1 MVKSMLGEKA
11 VLKKGPWTR
20 EEDEKLMAYIQQHGH
35 GSWYSLPAKAGLE
48 RCGKSCRMRW
58 INYLRPDIKRGN
70 FSLQEDQTIIQL
82 HALLGSRWSAIA
94 LHLPKRTDND
104 IKNHWHT
111 HLKKRLTKMGIDP
124 TTHKPINDVVHGH
137 GANLNHMAQWET
149 ARLQAEARLARRS
162 KLRFQ
167 INQLGSFSSQPSP
180 ARLVLNKIT
189 PPPSLP
195 PCLDVLKAWQ
205 NSWSSSMT
213 SKSSTPTTITT
224 AENMYAM
231 MLATDDDLKSPT
243 STLCFPDTIFLN
255 YNSIDNSTMT
265 TFGIIN
271 ESLLPSSNCTN
282 AAPENSAGSLL
293 GDGDDIMVAVEA
305 FRSEGYDCNNSM
317 QGLHNNIEDVLV
329 YGFNNENSP
338 QQQNQLGV
346 VLNGGEEGST
356 NFEDKHYWETILN
369 LVNDFPS
376 DQLHFPCLI

>member
-1 MVKSMLGEKA
+1 MVKSMLGAKA

-35 GSWYSLPAKAGLE
+35 GSWCSLPAKAGLE
-48 RCGKSCRMRW
+48 RCGKSCRLRW

-94 LHLPKRTDND
+94 LHLPKRTDNE

-124 TTHKPINDVVHGH
+124 TTHKPINDAGHGH

-162 KLRFQ
+162 KPRFQ
-167 INQLGSFSSQPSP
+167 INQIGSFSSQPST
-180 ARLVLNKIT
+180 ARLVFNKIT

-195 PCLDVLKAWQ
+195 PCLDVLTAWQ

-224 AENMYAM
+224 DENMYAM
-231 MLATDDDLKSPT
+231 MLATDDDLKPPT
-243 STLCFPDTIFLN
+243 STLCFPDTISLN
-255 YNSIDNSTMT
+255 YNSIDNSNMT
-265 TFGIIN
+265 TFGLIN
-271 ESLLPSSNCTN
+271 DSLLPSPNCTN
-282 AAPENSAGSLL
+282 AALENSAGSLL
-293 GDGDDIMVAVEA
+293 GDGDDIMEAVEA
-305 FRSEGYDCNNSM
+305 FRSEVYNCNNSM
-317 QGLHNNIEDVLV
+317 QGLHNNIEDVLM
-329 YGFNNENSP
+329 YGFNNEKSP

-346 VLNGGEEGST
+346 VFNGGEEGST
-356 NFEDKHYWETILN
+356 NFEEKCNTPFYKA
-369 LVNDFPS
+369 FS
-376 DQLHFPCLI
+376 